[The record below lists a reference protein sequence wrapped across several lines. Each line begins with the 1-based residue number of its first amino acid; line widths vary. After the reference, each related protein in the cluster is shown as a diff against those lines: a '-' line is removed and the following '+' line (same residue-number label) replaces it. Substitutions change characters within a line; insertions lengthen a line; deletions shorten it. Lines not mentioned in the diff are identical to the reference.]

1 MRALTKLFAVAIMC
15 GAVFAGMVHQA
26 LAQQKYPT
34 KPIRIVVNTAPGATP
49 DILARLIGT
58 KMSDQWGQSVV
69 IDNRLPAVVAN
80 ALVAKAAPDG
90 YALLQTSS
98 SIAIRAAMFT
108 KLPYGTLKDFAGVSE
123 IGNSNTVVV
132 TSPAFGIKSVNDL
145 VAYASARP
153 GKIFFATPAAGS
165 ADHMNLE
172 RFRLAAG
179 IKAQHVSF
187 KGPAES
193 MIEVLAARAH
203 FTTTG
208 LTAAM
213 FHIKDGKLVA
223 LVQRAPGLPGVPLA
237 EEVLL
242 EWKRIGAH
250 AILALAGTPLA
261 IRTQLGKEIARIMNL
276 PDIRLRLDAV
286 SFRIYTTTPEE
297 HERRLRADIEVYVK
311 VIKDIGLK
319 PN

>member
-1 MRALTKLFAVAIMC
+1 MHTFPRAAFVIGVSLAAVSGLAS
-15 GAVFAGMVHQA
+15 
-26 LAQQKYPT
+26 AQQKFPT
-34 KPIRIVVNTAPGATP
+34 KPIRIVVNAAPGATP
-49 DILARLIGT
+49 DILARLIGM
-58 KMSDQWGQSVV
+58 KMSDHLGQPVV
-69 IDNRLPAVVAN
+69 VDNRAPAVVAN

-90 YALLQTSS
+90 YTLLQTSA

-108 KLPYGTLKDFAGVSE
+108 NLPYDTLKDFAGVSE

-132 TSPAFGIKSVNDL
+132 TSPAFGVKSVKEL
-145 VAYASARP
+145 IAYASARP
-153 GKIFFATPAAGS
+153 GKIYFATPAAGG
-165 ADHMNLE
+165 ADHMNIE

-193 MIEVLAARAH
+193 MIEVIAARAH

-213 FHIKDGKLVA
+213 PYIKDGKLVA

-237 EEVLL
+237 EEVLP
-242 EWKRIGAH
+242 EWKQIGAH
-250 AILALAGTPLA
+250 AILAPAGTPLA
-261 IRTQLGKEIARIMNL
+261 IRTQLGKEIARIMSL
-276 PDIRLRLDAV
+276 PDIRQRLDAV

-297 HERRLRADIEVYVK
+297 HERRLRADIEAYVK
-311 VIKDIGLK
+311 VMKDIGLK

>member
-1 MRALTKLFAVAIMC
+1 MHTLNKMAFVFAV
-15 GAVFAGMVHQA
+15 GTWLAVPAPAAH
-26 LAQQKYPT
+26 AQQKFPA

-58 KMSDQWGQSVV
+58 KMSDHWGQPVV
-69 IDNRLPAVVAN
+69 IDNRQPAVVAN
-80 ALVAKAAPDG
+80 ALVAKAMPDG
-90 YALLQTSS
+90 YTLLQTSS

-108 KLPYGTLKDFAGVSE
+108 NLPYDTLKDLAGVSE

-132 TSPAFGIKSVNDL
+132 TSPSFGIKSVKEL
-145 VAYASARP
+145 VAYAAARP
-153 GKIFFATPAAGS
+153 GKIYFATPAAGG

-172 RFRLAAG
+172 RFCLAAG

-193 MIEVLAARAH
+193 MIEVMAARAH

-213 FHIKDGKLVA
+213 SHIKDGKLVA

-237 EEVLL
+237 EEVLP
-242 EWKRIGAH
+242 EWKQIGAH
-250 AILALAGTPLA
+250 AILAPAGTPLA
-261 IRTQLGKEIARIMNL
+261 IRAQLGKEIARIMNL
-276 PDIRLRLDAV
+276 PDIRQRLDAV
-286 SFRIYTTTPEE
+286 SFRIDTTTPVE
-297 HERRLRADIEVYVK
+297 HERKLRADIETYVK
-311 VIKDIGLK
+311 VMKDIGLK

>member
-1 MRALTKLFAVAIMC
+1 MRMLHGMAFVCSIGLLVAAIP
-15 GAVFAGMVHQA
+15 GSAA
-26 LAQQKYPT
+26 AQQKFPT

-58 KMSDQWGQSVV
+58 KMSDHWGQPVV

-90 YALLQTSS
+90 YTLLQTSS

-108 KLPYGTLKDFAGVSE
+108 NLPYDTLKDFAGVSE

-132 TSPAFGIKSVNDL
+132 TSPAFGVKSVKEL
-145 VAYASARP
+145 IAYAAARP
-153 GKIFFATPAAGS
+153 GKIYFATPAAGG
-165 ADHMNLE
+165 ADYMNLE

-193 MIEVLAARAH
+193 MIEVVAARAH
-203 FTTTG
+203 FTSTG
-208 LTAAM
+208 LTSAM
-213 FHIKDGKLVA
+213 PFVKDGKLVA

-237 EEVLL
+237 EEVLP
-242 EWKRIGAH
+242 EWKQIGAH
-250 AILALAGTPLA
+250 AILAPAGTPLA
-261 IRTQLGKEIARIMNL
+261 IRMQLGKEIARIMNL
-276 PDIRLRLDAV
+276 PDIRQRLDAV
-286 SFRIYTTTPEE
+286 SFRIDTTTPVE
-297 HERRLRADIEVYVK
+297 HERRLRADIEAYVK
-311 VIKDIGLK
+311 VMKDIGLK

>member
-1 MRALTKLFAVAIMC
+1 MYCLRVVTAALTAFISAFSA
-15 GAVFAGMVHQA
+15 GAP
-26 LAQQKYPT
+26 AQQKFPS

-49 DILARLIGT
+49 DILARLIGM
-58 KMSDQWGQSVV
+58 KMSDYWGQPVV

-90 YALLQTSS
+90 YTLLQTSS

-108 KLPYGTLKDFAGVSE
+108 NLPYDTLKDFAGVSE

-132 TSPAFGIKSVNDL
+132 TSPSFGVKSVKEL
-145 VAYASARP
+145 IAYASARP
-153 GKIFFATPAAGS
+153 GKIFFATPAAGG

-172 RFRLAAG
+172 RFRIAAG
-179 IKAQHVSF
+179 IKAQYVSF

-193 MIEVLAARAH
+193 MIEVIAARAH

-213 FHIKDGKLVA
+213 PYVKDGKLVA

-237 EEVLL
+237 EEVLP
-242 EWKRIGAH
+242 EWKQIGAH
-250 AILALAGTPLA
+250 SILAPAGTPLA

-276 PDIRLRLDAV
+276 PDIRQRLDAV
-286 SFRIYTTTPEE
+286 SFRIHTTTPEE
-297 HERRLRADIEVYVK
+297 HERRLRADIEAYVK
-311 VIKDIGLK
+311 VMKDIGLK